1 MYLEDFINYIKS
13 EKRFSNH
20 TITSYE
26 TDLNQFFNYIKAEYQ
41 ITNPKDVSFK
51 LIRNWISY
59 LLENNLKSTSV
70 NRKIS
75 SLKSYYKFLLLSN
88 YVDTNPTL
96 KLISPKSSKRLPVF
110 VEKDNMDSLFDKDFF
125 EDSYEG
131 KRDKLIIELFYFT
144 GMRLS
149 ELINIKTSD
158 IDKVN
163 SQIKVIGKRNK
174 ERLIPITFNTL
185 KDLNEFINFYE
196 IENFLFAEGN
206 GKKLYSKKVY
216 RIVNKYLAKISS
228 IKKKSPHVLRHSFAT
243 HMLNNGADI
252 NAIKEILGH
261 ANLSATQIYTHNSIK
276 KLKNVH
282 TGSICS
288 YVIIYSYKLIFV
300 EVITYVNTYAHTYVQ
315 IQL

>member
-26 TDLNQFFNYIKAEYQ
+26 TDLNQFFNFIQLEYQ
-41 ITNPKDVSFK
+41 ITKPQDVSFK
-51 LIRNWISY
+51 LIRNWISS

-75 SLKSYYKFLLLSN
+75 SLKSYYKFLIVSN

-185 KDLNEFINFYE
+185 KDLNEFVNFYE
-196 IENFLFAEGN
+196 IENFLFVEGN

-282 TGSICS
+282 
-288 YVIIYSYKLIFV
+288 KQ
-300 EVITYVNTYAHTYVQ
+300 AHPKA
-315 IQL
+315 

>member
-13 EKRFSNH
+13 EKRFSKH

-26 TDLNQFFNYIKAEYQ
+26 TDLNQFFNYIEAESQ

-51 LIRNWISY
+51 LIRNWISS

-75 SLKSYYKFLLLSN
+75 SLKSYYKFLLVSN

-196 IENFLFAEGN
+196 IENFLFVEGN

-282 TGSICS
+282 
-288 YVIIYSYKLIFV
+288 KQ
-300 EVITYVNTYAHTYVQ
+300 AHPKA
-315 IQL
+315 

>member
-26 TDLNQFFNYIKAEYQ
+26 TDLNQFFNFIQLEYQ
-41 ITNPKDVSFK
+41 ITKPQDVSFK
-51 LIRNWISY
+51 LIRNWISS

-75 SLKSYYKFLLLSN
+75 SLKSYYKFLLVSN

-196 IENFLFAEGN
+196 IENFLFSEGN

-216 RIVNKYLAKISS
+216 RIVNKYLTKISS

-282 TGSICS
+282 
-288 YVIIYSYKLIFV
+288 KQ
-300 EVITYVNTYAHTYVQ
+300 AHPKA
-315 IQL
+315 

>member
-26 TDLNQFFNYIKAEYQ
+26 TDLNQFFNFIQLEYQ
-41 ITNPKDVSFK
+41 ITKPQDVSFK
-51 LIRNWISY
+51 LIRNWISS

-75 SLKSYYKFLLLSN
+75 SLKSYYKFLLVSN

-282 TGSICS
+282 
-288 YVIIYSYKLIFV
+288 KQ
-300 EVITYVNTYAHTYVQ
+300 AHPKA
-315 IQL
+315 

>member
-13 EKRFSNH
+13 EKRFSKH

-26 TDLNQFFNYIKAEYQ
+26 TDLNQFFNYIEAECQ

-51 LIRNWISY
+51 LIRNWISS

-75 SLKSYYKFLLLSN
+75 SLKSYYKFLLVSN
-88 YVDTNPTL
+88 YVETNPTL

-131 KRDKLIIELFYFT
+131 TRDKLIIELFYFT

-149 ELINIKTSD
+149 ELIHIKTSD

-196 IENFLFAEGN
+196 IENFLFADGN
-206 GKKLYSKKVY
+206 GKKMYPKKVY
-216 RIVNKYLAKISS
+216 RIVNKYLTKISS

-282 TGSICS
+282 
-288 YVIIYSYKLIFV
+288 KQ
-300 EVITYVNTYAHTYVQ
+300 AHPKA
-315 IQL
+315 

>member
-13 EKRFSNH
+13 EKRFSKH
-20 TITSYE
+20 TIISYE
-26 TDLNQFFNYIKAEYQ
+26 TDLNQFFNYIEAEYQ

-51 LIRNWISY
+51 LIRNWISS

-75 SLKSYYKFLLLSN
+75 SLKSYYKFLLVSN
-88 YVDTNPTL
+88 YVETNPTL

-196 IENFLFAEGN
+196 IENFLFADGN
-206 GKKLYSKKVY
+206 GKKMYPKKVY
-216 RIVNKYLAKISS
+216 RIVNKYLTKISS

-282 TGSICS
+282 
-288 YVIIYSYKLIFV
+288 KQ
-300 EVITYVNTYAHTYVQ
+300 AHPKA
-315 IQL
+315 

>member
-13 EKRFSNH
+13 EKRFSKH

-26 TDLNQFFNYIKAEYQ
+26 TDLNQFFNYIEAECQ

-51 LIRNWISY
+51 LIRNWISS

-75 SLKSYYKFLLLSN
+75 SLKSYYKFLLVSN
-88 YVDTNPTL
+88 YVETNPTL

-131 KRDKLIIELFYFT
+131 TRDKLIIELFYFT

-196 IENFLFAEGN
+196 IENFLFADGN
-206 GKKLYSKKVY
+206 GKKMYPKKIY
-216 RIVNKYLAKISS
+216 RIVNKYLTKISS

-282 TGSICS
+282 
-288 YVIIYSYKLIFV
+288 KQ
-300 EVITYVNTYAHTYVQ
+300 AHPKA
-315 IQL
+315 

>member
-1 MYLEDFINYIKS
+1 MYLKDFINYIKS

-26 TDLNQFFNYIKAEYQ
+26 TDLNQFFNFIQLEYQ
-41 ITNPKDVSFK
+41 ITKPQDVSFK
-51 LIRNWISY
+51 LIRNWISS

-75 SLKSYYKFLLLSN
+75 SLKSYYKFLLVSN

-196 IENFLFAEGN
+196 TENFLFADGN

-216 RIVNKYLAKISS
+216 RIVNKYLTKISS

-282 TGSICS
+282 
-288 YVIIYSYKLIFV
+288 KQ
-300 EVITYVNTYAHTYVQ
+300 AHPKA
-315 IQL
+315 

>member
-26 TDLNQFFNYIKAEYQ
+26 TDLNQFFNYIETEYQ
-41 ITNPKDVSFK
+41 ISKPQDVSFK
-51 LIRNWISY
+51 LIRNWISS
-59 LLENNLKSTSV
+59 LLENSLKPSTV

-75 SLKSYYKFLLLSN
+75 SLKSYYKFLVISN
-88 YVDTNPTL
+88 HIEINPTL

-110 VEKDNMDSLFDKDFF
+110 IEKDNMDNLFDRDFF
-125 EDSYEG
+125 EDSFEG
-131 KRDKLIIELFYFT
+131 KRNKLIIELFYST

-149 ELINIKTSD
+149 ELINIKISD
-158 IDKVN
+158 LDFTN
-163 SQIKVIGKRNK
+163 SQIKVLGKRNK
-174 ERLIPITFNTL
+174 ERLIPITYSTL
-185 KDLNEFINFYE
+185 KSLLEFKNKFNLKI
-196 IENFLFAEGN
+196 FLFSDEK

-228 IKKKSPHVLRHSFAT
+228 IQKKSPHVLRHSFAT

-282 TGSICS
+282 
-288 YVIIYSYKLIFV
+288 KQ
-300 EVITYVNTYAHTYVQ
+300 AHPKA
-315 IQL
+315 

>member
-26 TDLNQFFNYIKAEYQ
+26 TDLNQFFNFIQLEYQ
-41 ITNPKDVSFK
+41 ITKPQDVSFK
-51 LIRNWISY
+51 LIRNWISS

-75 SLKSYYKFLLLSN
+75 SLKSYYKFLIVSN

-196 IENFLFAEGN
+196 IENFLFSEGD

-282 TGSICS
+282 
-288 YVIIYSYKLIFV
+288 KQ
-300 EVITYVNTYAHTYVQ
+300 AHPKA
-315 IQL
+315 

>member
-1 MYLEDFINYIKS
+1 MYLVDFINYIKS
-13 EKRFSNH
+13 EKRFSKH

-26 TDLNQFFNYIKAEYQ
+26 TDLNQFFNYIKAECQ

-51 LIRNWISY
+51 LIRNWISS
-59 LLENNLKSTSV
+59 LLENNLKSSSV

-75 SLKSYYKFLLLSN
+75 SLKSYYKFLLVSN
-88 YVDTNPTL
+88 HVETNPTL

-125 EDSYEG
+125 EDNYEG

-149 ELINIKTSD
+149 ELINIKTTD

-196 IENFLFAEGN
+196 IENYLFTEAN
-206 GKKLYSKKVY
+206 GKKMYSKKVY

-282 TGSICS
+282 
-288 YVIIYSYKLIFV
+288 KQ
-300 EVITYVNTYAHTYVQ
+300 AHPKA
-315 IQL
+315 

>member
-13 EKRFSNH
+13 EKRFSKH

-26 TDLNQFFNYIKAEYQ
+26 TDLNQFFNFIQLEYQ
-41 ITNPKDVSFK
+41 ITKPQDVSFK
-51 LIRNWISY
+51 LIRNWISS

-75 SLKSYYKFLLLSN
+75 SLKSYYKFLLVSN
-88 YVDTNPTL
+88 YVETNPTL

-131 KRDKLIIELFYFT
+131 KRDKLIIALFYFT

-149 ELINIKTSD
+149 ELINIKISD

-196 IENFLFAEGN
+196 IENFLFADGN

-216 RIVNKYLAKISS
+216 RIVNKYLTKISS

-282 TGSICS
+282 
-288 YVIIYSYKLIFV
+288 KQ
-300 EVITYVNTYAHTYVQ
+300 AHPKA
-315 IQL
+315 

>member
-13 EKRFSNH
+13 EKRFSKH

-26 TDLNQFFNYIKAEYQ
+26 TDLNQFFNYIKAESQ

-51 LIRNWISY
+51 LIRNWISS

-75 SLKSYYKFLLLSN
+75 SLKSYYKFLLVSN

-158 IDKVN
+158 IDEVN

-196 IENFLFAEGN
+196 IENFLFADGN

-216 RIVNKYLAKISS
+216 RIVNKYLTKISS

-282 TGSICS
+282 
-288 YVIIYSYKLIFV
+288 KQ
-300 EVITYVNTYAHTYVQ
+300 AHPKA
-315 IQL
+315 

>member
-13 EKRFSNH
+13 EKRFSKH

-26 TDLNQFFNYIKAEYQ
+26 TDLNQFFNFIQLEYQ
-41 ITNPKDVSFK
+41 ITKPQDVSFK
-51 LIRNWISY
+51 LIRNWISS

-75 SLKSYYKFLLLSN
+75 SLKSYYKFLLVSN

-131 KRDKLIIELFYFT
+131 KRDKLIIALFYFT

-149 ELINIKTSD
+149 ELINIKISD

-196 IENFLFAEGN
+196 IENFLFADGN

-243 HMLNNGADI
+243 HMLNSGADI

-282 TGSICS
+282 
-288 YVIIYSYKLIFV
+288 KQ
-300 EVITYVNTYAHTYVQ
+300 AHPKA
-315 IQL
+315 

>member
-26 TDLNQFFNYIKAEYQ
+26 TDLNQFFNYIESEYQ
-41 ITNPKDVSFK
+41 ITDPKDISFK
-51 LIRNWISY
+51 LIRNWISS

-75 SLKSYYKFLLLSN
+75 SLKSYYKFLLVSN

-282 TGSICS
+282 
-288 YVIIYSYKLIFV
+288 KQ
-300 EVITYVNTYAHTYVQ
+300 AHPKA
-315 IQL
+315 

>member
-75 SLKSYYKFLLLSN
+75 SLKSYYKFLLVSN

-282 TGSICS
+282 
-288 YVIIYSYKLIFV
+288 KQ
-300 EVITYVNTYAHTYVQ
+300 AHPKA
-315 IQL
+315 

>member
-13 EKRFSNH
+13 EKRFSKH

-26 TDLNQFFNYIKAEYQ
+26 TDLNQFFNYIEAECQ

-51 LIRNWISY
+51 LIRNWISS

-75 SLKSYYKFLLLSN
+75 SLKSYYKFLLVSN
-88 YVDTNPTL
+88 YVESNPTL

-196 IENFLFAEGN
+196 IENFLFADGN
-206 GKKLYSKKVY
+206 GKKMYPKKIY
-216 RIVNKYLAKISS
+216 RIVNKYLTKISS

-261 ANLSATQIYTHNSIK
+261 SNLSATQIYTHNSIK

-282 TGSICS
+282 
-288 YVIIYSYKLIFV
+288 KQ
-300 EVITYVNTYAHTYVQ
+300 AHPKA
-315 IQL
+315 

>member
-26 TDLNQFFNYIKAEYQ
+26 TDLNQFFNFIQLEYQ
-41 ITNPKDVSFK
+41 ITKPQDVSFK
-51 LIRNWISY
+51 LIRNWISS

-75 SLKSYYKFLLLSN
+75 SLKSYYKFLIVSN

-163 SQIKVIGKRNK
+163 TQIKVIGKRNK

-185 KDLNEFINFYE
+185 KDLNEFVNFYE
-196 IENFLFAEGN
+196 IENFLFVEGN

-282 TGSICS
+282 
-288 YVIIYSYKLIFV
+288 KQ
-300 EVITYVNTYAHTYVQ
+300 AHPKA
-315 IQL
+315 

>member
-26 TDLNQFFNYIKAEYQ
+26 TDLNQFFNFIQLEYQ
-41 ITNPKDVSFK
+41 ITKPQDVSFK
-51 LIRNWISY
+51 LIRNWISS

-75 SLKSYYKFLLLSN
+75 SLKSYYKFLLISN

-158 IDKVN
+158 IDQVN

-185 KDLNEFINFYE
+185 KDLNEFIKFYE
-196 IENFLFAEGN
+196 IKNFLFADAN

-216 RIVNKYLAKISS
+216 RIVNKYLTKISS

-282 TGSICS
+282 
-288 YVIIYSYKLIFV
+288 KQ
-300 EVITYVNTYAHTYVQ
+300 AHPKA
-315 IQL
+315 

>member
-13 EKRFSNH
+13 EKRFSKH

-26 TDLNQFFNYIKAEYQ
+26 TDLNQFFNFIQLEYQ
-41 ITNPKDVSFK
+41 ITKPQDVSFK
-51 LIRNWISY
+51 LIRNWISS

-75 SLKSYYKFLLLSN
+75 SLKSYYKFLLVSN

-196 IENFLFAEGN
+196 IENFLFADGN

-216 RIVNKYLAKISS
+216 RIVNKYLTKISS

-282 TGSICS
+282 
-288 YVIIYSYKLIFV
+288 KQ
-300 EVITYVNTYAHTYVQ
+300 AHPKA
-315 IQL
+315 

>member
-13 EKRFSNH
+13 EKRFSKY

-26 TDLNQFFNYIKAEYQ
+26 TDLNQFFNFIQLEYQ
-41 ITNPKDVSFK
+41 ITKPQDVSFK
-51 LIRNWISY
+51 LIRNWISS

-75 SLKSYYKFLLLSN
+75 SLKSYYKFLLVSN

-282 TGSICS
+282 
-288 YVIIYSYKLIFV
+288 KQ
-300 EVITYVNTYAHTYVQ
+300 AHPKA
-315 IQL
+315 